1 MLSLGN
7 LATLLGGKFPNR
19 CAILTSFSWS
29 SCKKEEEKG
38 LRQIFQGEGE
48 LELDGYLWELA
59 NELEIPW
66 GT

>member
-1 MLSLGN
+1 
-7 LATLLGGKFPNR
+7 LAP
-19 CAILTSFSWS
+19 FSWL
-29 SCKKEEEKG
+29 SCNKKEEIG

>member
-1 MLSLGN
+1 VQFDPIFLVKLQ
-7 LATLLGGKFPNR
+7 
-19 CAILTSFSWS
+19 
-29 SCKKEEEKG
+29 KKEEKG